1 MQILITPEDII
12 RRCLWLDYKRF
23 CLKDKN
29 EEDIKTIIEE
39 NKPVILTEEDAYVI
53 GLLKIVETPN
63 LVHRLKE
70 HMDDVL
76 KVRSNIFNNK
86 LYIIKSVAIKEIS
99 TFVQRFPD
107 GFKAPFEYKKGI
119 EDLKSFSIKIFG
131 EVDKIPTQAFQSGDK
146 TYTYVS
152 SNIVKNIVDEKDK
165 EKDKEKEREREREQE
180 REVILAARA
189 EKNPC

>member
-23 CLKDKN
+23 CLKEKG
-29 EEDIKTIIEE
+29 EEELRKVIEE
-39 NKPVILTEEDAYVI
+39 NKPVALKEDDAYVI

-70 HMDDVL
+70 HMDEVL
-76 KVRSNIFNNK
+76 KIRSNIFNNK
-86 LYIIKSVAIKEIS
+86 LFIIKSVALKEIGQ
-99 TFVQRFPD
+99 FVQRFPE

-119 EDLKSFSIKIFG
+119 EDLKVFSEKIYG
-131 EVDKIPTQAFQSGDK
+131 EVDKLPTQTFQNGDK

-152 SNIVKNIVDEKDK
+152 SNSVKNIVDEKDK
-165 EKDKEKEREREREQE
+165 EKEKDKVEK
-180 REVILAARA
+180 IL
-189 EKNPC
+189 

>member
-23 CLKDKN
+23 CLKEKG
-29 EEDIKTIIEE
+29 EEELRKVIEE
-39 NKPVILTEEDAYVI
+39 NKPVALKEDDAYVI

-70 HMDDVL
+70 HMDEVL
-76 KVRSNIFNNK
+76 KIRSNIFNNK
-86 LYIIKSVAIKEIS
+86 LFIIKSVALKEIGQ
-99 TFVQRFPD
+99 FVQRFPE

-119 EDLKSFSIKIFG
+119 EDLKVFSEKIYG
-131 EVDKIPTQAFQSGDK
+131 EVDRLPTQTFQNGDK

-152 SNIVKNIVDEKDK
+152 SNSVKNIVDEKDK
-165 EKDKEKEREREREQE
+165 EKEKDKVEK
-180 REVILAARA
+180 IL
-189 EKNPC
+189 